1 MRVAFA
7 GTPEFA
13 RHALAALHAARF
25 ELPLVLTQPDRPA
38 GRGQRLQASPVKQF
52 AQQHGLALAQ
62 PRGLRLD
69 GRFADD
75 AQAARAALLAARAD
89 VLVVAAYG
97 LILPPWLLE
106 LPRLGCLNIHASLL
120 PRWRGAAPIQRA
132 ILAGDAE
139 SGVCI
144 MQMEAGLDTGPVLL
158 SAALPIAADETAGSL
173 HDRLAELGAG
183 LIVAALEKLPLA
195 PTPQADCGVTYAA
208 KIEKSEAMLD
218 WNQSAQQLARQ
229 VRAFN
234 PFPGALA
241 TLGQLSVKVW
251 RASAEAGEGS
261 PGTILASDRAGI
273 LVACGEGA
281 LRLTEL
287 QKAGGKRLSAAQFL
301 AGASS
306 SLRER

>member
-1 MRVAFA
+1 MKLIFA

-13 RHALAALHAARF
+13 AQALAALIAAGHQ
-25 ELPLVLTQPDRPA
+25 LALVLTQPDRPS
-38 GRGQRLQASPVKQF
+38 GRGMALRPSPVKTLALEHGIEVFQPPTLRDAAAQARLQAV
-52 AQQHGLALAQ
+52 G
-62 PRGLRLD
+62 
-69 GRFADD
+69 AD
-75 AQAARAALLAARAD
+75 AMI
-89 VLVVAAYG
+89 VAAYG
-97 LILPPWLLE
+97 LILPQAVLD
-106 LPRLGCLNIHASLL
+106 LPRFGCINIHASLL

-173 HDRLAELGAG
+173 HDQLAELGAG

-261 PGTILASDRAGI
+261 PGTILAGDRAGI

-281 LRLTEL
+281 LRLAEL